1 MKRSLDQPRSF
12 IRHGHRA
19 GCRSAQDHRSPRE
32 DPVSARRSRPSRAAR
47 AGIAIAVLAGA
58 LAAAL
63 PLKAHDFWL
72 VPDAFR
78 IAVGDI
84 LQLRGQTSS
93 AFPSS
98 EAAVG
103 AERVASARLIEA
115 EGERALGELARAGTS
130 LLIRHR
136 PDRAGQKI
144 VALTLHP
151 VSVRESAESF
161 RRYLA
166 LEGVPETLARLE
178 REGRLPAD
186 SVTRRYTKY
195 AKALVEVGAGGARVA
210 TRRVGHPLEF
220 VPLRDPSSLRAGD
233 TIAVLLLFEGQPLP
247 AAKVHAGVVPVTP
260 GAALDALAGT
270 ERHEELT
277 TDADGRVQLPLGE
290 AGLWNLRTLQI
301 MAAPPGTGADWDSHW
316 ATLVFEIAENDH
328 RRTGSARGEA
338 PALPDSAAVAA
349 VVDRFH
355 TALAEG
361 DSAAVA
367 HLLAPDAIILENGGV
382 ETRGEYLGG
391 HLRGDIAFAQA
402 VVPERAPTRVVVAG
416 DAAWAVSTSSAR
428 GEFRGRPVNAVG
440 AELMVLRR
448 ANDGWRIVAIH
459 WSSRPLR

>member
-1 MKRSLDQPRSF
+1 
-12 IRHGHRA
+12 
-19 GCRSAQDHRSPRE
+19 
-32 DPVSARRSRPSRAAR
+32 VSARRIRPSRAAR
-47 AGIAIAVLAGA
+47 AGIAIAAVAGT

-63 PLKAHDFWL
+63 PLMAHDFWL

-84 LQLRGQTSS
+84 LQIRGQTSS

-98 EAAVG
+98 EAAI
-103 AERVASARLIEA
+103 APERVAAARLIEA
-115 EGERALGELARAGTS
+115 DGERAIGQFARAGTS

-136 PDRAGQKI
+136 PARPGQKI
-144 VALTLHP
+144 VAMTLHP

-161 RRYLA
+161 RRYLS
-166 LEGVPETLARLE
+166 LEGIPETLARLE

-195 AKALVEVGAGGARVA
+195 AKTLVEVGAGGPRVA
-210 TRRVGHPLEF
+210 TRRAGHPLEF
-220 VPLRDPSSLRAGD
+220 VPLGDPSSLRAGD
-233 TIAVLLLFEGQPLP
+233 TIAVLLLFDGQPMP
-247 AAKVHAGVVPVTP
+247 DAKVHAGVVSMTP
-260 GAALDALAGT
+260 GAALDDLAGT
-270 ERHEELT
+270 ERHMELAT
-277 TDADGRVQLPLGE
+277 NPDGRVRIPLGE

-301 MAAPPGTGADWDSHW
+301 MPAPPGSGADWDSHW
-316 ATLVFEIAENDH
+316 ATLVFDIAEPGP
-328 RRTGSARGEA
+328 RQAGPAGGE
-338 PALPDSAAVAA
+338 PSALPDSAAVAA

-355 TALAEG
+355 TALADG

-391 HLRGDIAFAQA
+391 HLRGDIAFARA

-416 DAAWAVSTSSAR
+416 EAAWAVSTSIAR
-428 GEFRGRPVNAVG
+428 GEFRDRPVNSAG

-448 ANDGWRIVAIH
+448 GHDGWRIVAIH

>member
-1 MKRSLDQPRSF
+1 VNTRRIRSSR
-12 IRHGHRA
+12 RA
-19 GCRSAQDHRSPRE
+19 RIAL
-32 DPVSARRSRPSRAAR
+32 AFAA
-47 AGIAIAVLAGA
+47 LAGT

-63 PLKAHDFWL
+63 PLMAHDFWL

-78 IAVGDI
+78 IAAGDA
-84 LQLRGQTSS
+84 LQVRGQTSS

-103 AERVASARLIEA
+103 PERVASARLIEA
-115 EGERALGELARAGTS
+115 EGEVAIEELARAGTS

-136 PDRAGQKI
+136 PARPGQKI
-144 VALTLHP
+144 VAITLHP
-151 VSVRESAESF
+151 ISVRESAEGF

-166 LEGVPETLARLE
+166 LEGVPEALARLE

-195 AKALVEVGAGGARVA
+195 AKTLVEVGTGGPRVA
-210 TRRVGHPLEF
+210 TRQVGHPLEF
-220 VPLRDPSSLRAGD
+220 VPLRDPGSLRPGD
-233 TIAVLLLFEGQPLP
+233 TLAAVLLFDGRPMSH
-247 AAKVHAGVVPVTP
+247 AKVHAGVVSMTT
-260 GAALDALAGT
+260 GAALDDLAGT
-270 ERHEELT
+270 ERHVELT
-277 TDADGRVQLPLGE
+277 TDAAGQVHVPLGE

-301 MAAPPGTGADWDSHW
+301 MPAPAGSGADWDSHW
-316 ATLVFEIAENDH
+316 ATMVFDIAENG
-328 RRTGSARGEA
+328 RRQAGPARGE
-338 PALPDSAAVAA
+338 PSALPDSAAVAA

-367 HLLAPDAIILENGGV
+367 CLLAPDAIILENGGV

-391 HLRGDIAFAQA
+391 HLRGDIAFARA
-402 VVPERAPTRVVVAG
+402 VAPERAPTRVVVGG
-416 DAAWAVSTSSAR
+416 DAAWAISTSIAR
-428 GEFRGRPVNAVG
+428 GEFRDRPVNSAG

-448 ANDGWRIVAIH
+448 ASDGWRIVAIH

>member
-1 MKRSLDQPRSF
+1 LE
-12 IRHGHRA
+12 
-19 GCRSAQDHRSPRE
+19 DH
-32 DPVSARRSRPSRAAR
+32 VSARRIRPSRAAR
-47 AGIAIAVLAGA
+47 AGIAIAAIAGT

-63 PLKAHDFWL
+63 PLMAHDFWL

-78 IAVGDI
+78 ITVGDI
-84 LQLRGQTSS
+84 LQVRGQTSS

-115 EGERALGELARAGTS
+115 EGEVAIEEFARAGTS

-136 PDRAGQKI
+136 PARPGQKI
-144 VALTLHP
+144 VAMALHP

-178 REGRLPAD
+178 RAGRLPAD

-195 AKALVEVGAGGARVA
+195 AKTLVEVGAGGPRVA

-220 VPLRDPSSLRAGD
+220 VPLRDPSSLQPGD
-233 TIAVLLLFEGQPLP
+233 TLAVLLLFDGQPTP
-247 AAKVHAGVVPVTP
+247 DAKVHAGVLSRTP
-260 GAALDALAGT
+260 GVALDDLAGT
-270 ERHEELT
+270 ERHVELA
-277 TDADGRVQLPLGE
+277 TDADGQVRIPLGE
-290 AGLWNLRTLQI
+290 AGLWNLRTLQVI
-301 MAAPPGTGADWDSHW
+301 PAPAGSGADWDSHW
-316 ATLVFEIAENDH
+316 ATLVFDIAENDG
-328 RRTGSARGEA
+328 RLQTGPTRAERS
-338 PALPDSAAVAA
+338 ALPDSAAVAA

-367 HLLAPDAIILENGGV
+367 HLLAPDAIILENGGA
-382 ETRGEYLGG
+382 ETRAEYLGG
-391 HLRGDIAFAQA
+391 HLRGDIAFARA
-402 VVPERAPTRVVVAG
+402 VVPERAPTRVVVSG
-416 DAAWAVSTSSAR
+416 DAAWAVSTSMAR
-428 GEFRGRPVNAVG
+428 GEFRDRPVNSAG

-448 ANDGWRIVAIH
+448 ASDGWRIVAIH

>member
-1 MKRSLDQPRSF
+1 VSPHR
-12 IRHGHRA
+12 IRA
-19 GCRSAQDHRSPRE
+19 
-32 DPVSARRSRPSRAAR
+32 SRATR
-47 AGIAIAVLAGA
+47 AGIAVAALAGA
-58 LAAAL
+58 LVAAL
-63 PLKAHDFWL
+63 PLMAHDFWV

-78 IAVGDI
+78 IAVGDD

-98 EAAVG
+98 EAPIE

-115 EGERALGELARAGTS
+115 EGEVAIEEFTRAGTS

-136 PDRAGQKI
+136 PARPGQKI
-144 VALTLHP
+144 VAMALHP

-178 REGRLPAD
+178 LEGRLPAD

-195 AKALVEVGAGGARVA
+195 AKTLVEVGAGGPRVA

-220 VPLRDPSSLRAGD
+220 VLLGDPRSLRAGD
-233 TIAVLLLFEGQPLP
+233 TLVVLLLFDGLP
-247 AAKVHAGVVPVTP
+247 MPDAKVHAGVVSMTP
-260 GAALDALAGT
+260 GAALDDLAGT
-270 ERHEELT
+270 ERHVELA
-277 TDADGRVQLPLGE
+277 TDADGRVRIRLEE

-301 MAAPPGTGADWDSHW
+301 RPAPAGSGADWDSHW
-316 ATLVFEIAENDH
+316 ATLVFDIAEDH
-328 RRTGSARGEA
+328 PRQTEPARGESA
-338 PALPDSAAVAA
+338 ALPDSAAVAA

-367 HLLAPDAIILENGGV
+367 HLLAPDALILENGGV
-382 ETRGEYLGG
+382 ETRAEYLGG
-391 HLRGDIAFAQA
+391 HLRGDIAFARA
-402 VVPERAPTRVVVAG
+402 VAPERAPTRVVVAG
-416 DAAWAVSTSSAR
+416 DAAWAVSTSIAR
-428 GEFRGRPVNAVG
+428 GEFRDRPVNSAG

-448 ANDGWRIVAIH
+448 TDGGWRIAAIH